1 MINPKFLGLL
11 LSVFLAG
18 ISGCTSRS
26 VMLVHPQSGATAR
39 CGAAGAGI
47 MAGTADSLVEEC
59 LKSYESQGYVDVEK
73 LTPEQRADLERRGVL
88 PKPAPPTFRMGY

>member
-1 MINPKFLGLL
+1 MINQKFLGLL

-18 ISGCTSRS
+18 ISGCASRS
-26 VMLVHPQSGATAR
+26 ALLVHPQSGATAR

-47 MAGTADSLVEEC
+47 MAGGVDSLVEEC
-59 LKSYESQGYVDVEK
+59 LKKYERQGYLSVEE

-88 PKPAPPTFRMGY
+88 PKAAPPTLPMGD